1 LATFLD
7 ITERK
12 RSERELMQA
21 IDAVMTDASWLSKGI
36 IEKLAALRRTDKPT
50 SDVSVEKLT
59 ARERE
64 VLGLICQGVSD
75 ATISKRLSLSSN
87 TVRNHVS
94 ALYRKLGVHRRSEAV
109 IWGRER
115 GYITKK

>member
-1 LATFLD
+1 
-7 ITERK
+7 
-12 RSERELMQA
+12 LMQA

-36 IEKLAALRRTDKPT
+36 IEKLAAVRRPAK
-50 SDVSVEKLT
+50 SSSEASVEKLT
-59 ARERE
+59 GRERE

-75 ATISKRLSLSSN
+75 AAISKQLTLSSN

-115 GYITKK
+115 GYISKK